1 MATLRKLRPVFLCAL
16 PFVAACISLAA
27 DSAPAP
33 AQSWFDKHLE
43 TKIQLVQAQLH
54 SNDTRCAIIG
64 VALLDQISDFRDQVS
79 NPTRIEQLFR
89 EIASDPQA
97 QVAIREEAQDLQVV
111 PGNSP
116 RRPQSPLSP
125 LWTKWTGSTVWTRV
139 SAPSEARAKALLES
153 AANAD
158 EHDLELLNAIGAI
171 KLHHNRLS
179 YESAEKA
186 AQRSGSAEAWYRAAR
201 ATQDE
206 DKRIEAER
214 TALEFDKNYIPAI
227 ADLSSQYS
235 ARGQLTVAR
244 VLLTEALQSSTEP
257 LMVAELARLD
267 INQGHGAAALEGMK
281 ALRGQSLSRAAA
293 QMLSE
298 NYAQL
303 GFAKEAR
310 VLASRGDLGSR
321 GATSFEPKLHFSAQA
336 TNGSASSTETDDDA
350 TQNETEIATI
360 PDSESEHLRRILHQG
375 KDQPAARP
383 ERYFVDAAK
392 VIENW
397 RALSASKRSE
407 SRVLASVRIDQVRR
421 DYQTIQHTQLL
432 IALSSQTDVENYR
445 TRAIQYSPQTQEL
458 DVMRARVYHANG
470 STSEAEDEG
479 DTSVGDA
486 SVAAYY
492 DLRTR
497 QLRFRDLGV
506 GDVVE
511 LEYTLTPASR
521 ENPYGNYFAELVAF
535 GGALPCNLQRYIVRA
550 PAELHLSS
558 AQHLLGAP
566 QIRKA
571 ANEITYVWERRGIPA
586 LVREPRSPSW
596 SEQGAYVHVSN
607 FQNWEALGEWYAQL
621 VKPQFALSPELEKV
635 VSELVARH
643 PNKLDRV
650 AEIDDLVLKNTR
662 YVAQEFGVYGFKP
675 YPVAQTYAR
684 RFGDCKDKASLMVA
698 LLRAAG
704 IDAQIAL
711 VRTQRLGEI
720 MPQPASAAVFDH
732 AIVYVP
738 EFDLWLDGTAEF
750 AQLRELPVADQGA
763 MALTVDLDGHA
774 VLRHTPRS
782 TADDNY
788 SRRTINAQLDAD
800 GTIHFSGATYVR
812 GEDAPEV
819 RRQLEVREAKLGY
832 VRDHLAQVLPAV
844 EIHNVEAPIGSSEA
858 VSLSFSGDLSVYR
871 GHHSASLPSSWMERK
886 YVAAL
891 APSITRTQ
899 DLILEAPWTTEE
911 EIHIQLPVGAKISSL
926 PADQTL
932 STEFGNAEL
941 HYRVDGHEIVILS
954 TVKFLQT
961 RISASRFPAFRA
973 FAADMEKSFHRN
985 IEVELP

>member
-16 PFVAACISLAA
+16 PFVTACVALAT
-27 DSAPAP
+27 DSAPTP
-33 AQSWFDKHLE
+33 TKSWFDKQLEQKIHLLRQD
-43 TKIQLVQAQLH
+43 IH
-54 SNDTRCAIIG
+54 SADARSTIIG
-64 VALLDQISDFRDQVS
+64 VALLEEISDLRDHVTDTNQI
-79 NPTRIEQLFR
+79 NGLLR
-89 EIASDPQA
+89 EIASDAQA
-97 QVAIREEAQDLQVV
+97 QIAAREEAKDLE
-111 PGNSP
+111 
-116 RRPQSPLSP
+116 
-125 LWTKWTGSTVWTRV
+125 
-139 SAPSEARAKALLES
+139 SAEQEQGTINPSSSDQRAKALLES
-153 AANAD
+153 HSGLTQG
-158 EHDLELLNAIGAI
+158 HDVDLLSAVEYIR
-171 KLHHNRLS
+171 LHHAWLSDEDAARLAKLS
-179 YESAEKA
+179 ET
-186 AQRSGSAEAWYRAAR
+186 AEAWHHAAR
-201 ATQDE
+201 ATKDD
-206 DKRIEAER
+206 DKRAEAER
-214 TALEFDKNYIPAI
+214 RALELDQTYVPAI

-235 ARGQLTVAR
+235 ARGQLTLAR
-244 VLLTEALQSSTEP
+244 LLLTEALKRDSEP
-257 LMVAELARLD
+257 LLAAELARLD
-267 INQGHGAAALEGMK
+267 INQGHGSAALTIMRS
-281 ALRGQSLSRAAA
+281 LRAQPLSRAASQILA
-293 QMLSE
+293 E

-303 GFAKEAR
+303 GLAKEAR
-310 VLASRGDLGSR
+310 ALANRGWKPANVPAALVEADLRASGSD
-321 GATSFEPKLHFSAQA
+321 PD
-336 TNGSASSTETDDDA
+336 ASSVAPEAEDGDA
-350 TQNETEIATI
+350 AESELTAI

-375 KDQPAARP
+375 KEQPAARP
-383 ERYFVDAAK
+383 ARYFVDAAR

-397 RALSASKRSE
+397 RALPPSKHAE
-407 SRVLASVRIDQVRR
+407 SRVLASVRLDQVRQ
-421 DYQTIQHTQLL
+421 DYQAIHHTQLL
-432 IALSSQTDVENYR
+432 IALASQADIESYR

-458 DVMRARVYHANG
+458 DIKRARVYHASG
-470 STSEAEDEG
+470 STSDGEDDG
-479 DTSVGDA
+479 DMAVADA

-492 DLRTR
+492 DVRTR
-497 QLRFRDLGV
+497 QLRFRDLSV

-511 LEYTLTPASR
+511 LEYTLTPTSH

-535 GGALPCNLQRYIVRA
+535 GGALPSNLQRYVVRA
-550 PAELHLSS
+550 PADMALGS

-566 QIRKA
+566 QIHKG
-571 ANEITYVWERRGIPA
+571 ANATTYVWERRGIPA

-607 FQNWEALGEWYAQL
+607 FQKWEALGHWYAEL
-621 VKPQFALSPELEKV
+621 VKPQFQLSPELQSL
-635 VSELVARH
+635 VSELVAHH

-650 AEIDDLVLKNTR
+650 AEIDDLVLKSTR

-750 AQLRELPVADQGA
+750 AQLRELPVADQGT

-832 VRDHLAQVLPAV
+832 VRDRLAQVLPAV
-844 EIHNVEAPIGSSEA
+844 EIHDVEAPVGSNEA

-871 GHHSASLPSSWMERK
+871 GHHSASLPSSWMERN

-911 EIHIQLPVGAKISSL
+911 EIHIQIPVGAKVSSL
-926 PADQTL
+926 PADQTV

-941 HYRVDGHEIVILS
+941 HYRIDGREIVILS
-954 TVKFLQT
+954 TVKFLET
-961 RISASRFPAFRA
+961 RIAASRFPAFRA
-973 FAADMEKSFHRN
+973 FAADLEKNFHRN

>member
-16 PFVAACISLAA
+16 PFVAACFSLAA
-27 DSAPAP
+27 DTAPAT
-33 AQSWFDKHLE
+33 QSWFDEQLE
-43 TKIQLVQAQLH
+43 NKIQLLQAQIH
-54 SNDTRCAIIG
+54 SNETRNAIIAVG
-64 VALLDQISDFRDQVS
+64 LLDEISELSDQVS
-79 NPTRIEQLFR
+79 NRTGIEEIFR
-89 EIASDPQA
+89 EVASDPQA
-97 QVAIREEAQDLQVV
+97 QVAIREEAKDLQAVSA
-111 PGNSP
+111 NSP
-116 RRPQSPLSP
+116 PSPHSP
-125 LWTKWTGSTVWTRV
+125 RSPVWTKWTAWTVWTPV
-139 SAPSEARAKALLES
+139 SASSDIRAKALLE
-153 AANAD
+153 ADTAAD
-158 EHDLELLNAIGAI
+158 EHDLELLNAVGAI
-171 KLHHNRLS
+171 ELHHHRLN

-186 AQRSGSAEAWYRAAR
+186 AKRSGSAEAWYRAAR
-201 ATQDE
+201 TTQDE

-214 TALEFDKNYIPAI
+214 TALEFDKNYIPVI
-227 ADLSSQYS
+227 ADLCNRYS
-235 ARGQLTVAR
+235 ARGQLTLAR

-257 LMVAELARLD
+257 VIVAELARLD
-267 INQGHGAAALEGMK
+267 INQGHGAAALERMK
-281 ALRGQSLSRAAA
+281 ALRGQPLSRAAS
-293 QMLSE
+293 QMLAE

-310 VLASRGDLGSR
+310 LLASRGVLASRG
-321 GATSFEPKLHFSAQA
+321 ATSVEPKLPFSAQ
-336 TNGSASSTETDDDA
+336 TGDDSASSTEADDDA
-350 TQNETEIATI
+350 TQNETEIAAI

-383 ERYFVDAAK
+383 ARYFVDAPK
-392 VIENW
+392 TIENW
-397 RALSASKRSE
+397 RALPSSKRAE

-421 DYQTIQHTQLL
+421 DYQAIQHTQLL
-432 IALSSQTDVENYR
+432 IALSSQADVESYR

-458 DVMRARVYHANG
+458 DIKRARIYHANG
-470 STSEAEDEG
+470 STSDAEDDG
-479 DTSVGDA
+479 DTTVGDA

-497 QLRFRDLGV
+497 QLRFRDLSV

-521 ENPYGNYFAELVAF
+521 ENPYGKYFAELVPF
-535 GGALPCNLQRYIVRA
+535 GSALPCNLQRYIVRA
-550 PAELHLSS
+550 PGELHLSS

-566 QIRKA
+566 EIRKSSS
-571 ANEITYVWERRGIPA
+571 EVIYVWERRGIPA

-607 FQNWEALGEWYAQL
+607 FRNWEELGQWYAEL
-621 VKPQFALSPELEKV
+621 VRPQFTLSPELENL
-635 VSELVARH
+635 VSDLVAHH

-675 YPVAQTYAR
+675 YPVSQTYAR

-720 MPQPASAAVFDH
+720 MPQPASAAIFDH

-774 VLRHTPRS
+774 VLRQTPRS

-832 VRDHLAQVLPAV
+832 VRDRLAQVLPAV
-844 EIHNVEAPIGSSEA
+844 EIHDVEAPIGSSEA
-858 VSLSFSGDLSVYR
+858 VSLSFNGDLSVYR
-871 GHHSASLPSSWMERK
+871 GHHSASLPSSWMERN

-899 DLILEAPWTTEE
+899 DLVLEAPWTTEE
-911 EIHIQLPVGAKISSL
+911 EIHIQLPAGAKISSL
-926 PADQTL
+926 PADQTV
-932 STEFGNAEL
+932 STEFGNADL
-941 HYRVDGHEIVILS
+941 HYRVDGREIAILS
-954 TVKFLQT
+954 TVKFLET
-961 RISASRFPAFRA
+961 RITASHFPAFRA